1 MNVLAMVRKEYKV
14 DPSRIYLM
22 GHSMGGS
29 GVWHLAH
36 KYPDIWAGIGPMSG
50 TLSEA
55 DFNYRKVSK
64 IPAIVAVGGQETPL
78 VTASKTEVA
87 GLKAAGGKAVLVEV
101 PNGTHMSMIPVSTPQ
116 ILAFF
121 AEQKKGRP

>member
-1 MNVLAMVRKEYKV
+1 MTFRV
-14 DPSRIYLM
+14 

-29 GVWHLAH
+29 GTWRLAH
-36 KYPDIWAGIGPMSG
+36 KYSDVWAAIGPMSG

-64 IPAIVAVGGQETPL
+64 MPTIVAVGAQELPL
-78 VTASKTEVA
+78 VTASKAEVA

-121 AEQKKGRP
+121 AEQKKGR